1 MTSVDAGT
9 LGDVF
14 NARDL
19 SSRDVAKGFIAPAQ
33 FHRLLSDAHC
43 VLEGPRGSGK
53 TTLLRMLT
61 PEAFALWSDG
71 YVESINFIG
80 VFVPA
85 DVRWAKQLSM
95 RLDLV
100 GDVIAREAVQQAVF
114 SVAVSLAL
122 VDTIERSG
130 QLMPVHGHAH
140 PALFFEMTREREHA
154 IVSALSQL
162 WGIDVSVKS
171 FSGMRLS
178 LRLRQHAL
186 GGVALS
192 LATGVSLSELQS
204 GHAYIAS
211 SWLDNVVTGVETVND
226 ILDRKDQRWAI
237 LLDELEIIPSGL
249 LKTIVDAL
257 RSTSERLRLKL
268 ALSPTGSTLISTGEA
283 GAATPGNDY
292 RSIPLWYANR
302 EDARKFSQV
311 LFKAAL
317 VRMRCIGDAEDLSE
331 ALGPSAVLE
340 TSNEDETEA
349 DAADTETE
357 ADRRDELP
365 VDSTVA
371 QRERSMAFASLYEKD
386 ESFKALIDEK
396 KIDLKNLSIKD
407 SAARGTLI
415 RKITPLVILRNREI
429 VKFAHSAGRS
439 QRKGGQRSLQSYIG
453 WPNLIDLTEGNP
465 RWILTLA
472 EALKARASEQGLTIV
487 ARGVQTNSVDEY
499 VRQFVSKLTVYPTK
513 GMGPDRH
520 WTPFKFIAVLGK
532 HLGETLYDRAFVTD
546 PSLSF
551 TIDEHALQQYGEYI
565 RVCIDLGA
573 LVIMRGGSA
582 APLSSSTAGQSLIGN
597 RVRISYRLAPE
608 FRLPLRAT
616 KEQTMSGAMRSG
628 ELLPDRSDIR
638 ADAVQGNADA
648 GAAIYTVQEKLL

>member
-1 MTSVDAGT
+1 MTAVDAGT

-19 SSRDVAKGFIAPAQ
+19 SSRDVAKGFIAPPQ
-33 FHRLLSDAHC
+33 FLRLLSDAHC

-61 PEAFALWSDG
+61 PEAFALWSD
-71 YVESINFIG
+71 SHAQPIKFIG

-100 GDVIAREAVQQAVF
+100 SDVIAREAVQQAVF

-130 QLMPVHGHAH
+130 QLMSVHGEAH
-140 PALFFEMTREREHA
+140 PALFFEMTREREYT
-154 IVSALSQL
+154 IVAALSQL
-162 WGIDVSVKS
+162 WSIDVSVKS

-186 GGVALS
+186 GAVALS
-192 LATGVSLSELQS
+192 LATGTSLSDIQS
-204 GHAYIAS
+204 GHSYIAS

-226 ILDRKDQRWAI
+226 ILGRKDQRWAI
-237 LLDELEIIPSGL
+237 LLDELEIIPEGL

-292 RSIPLWYANR
+292 RAIPLWYANR
-302 EDARKFSQV
+302 EDARNFSQV

-317 VRMRCIGDAEDLSE
+317 VRMRCIDDAEDLTE

-340 TSNEDETEA
+340 TSNEEEVVTL
-349 DAADTETE
+349 
-357 ADRRDELP
+357 DELP
-365 VDSTVA
+365 GDSTVA
-371 QRERSMAFASLYEKD
+371 QRERSAAFIGLYEKD
-386 ESFKALIDEK
+386 ESFKALIDDK
-396 KIDLKNLSIKD
+396 KIDLQNLSIKD
-407 SAARGTLI
+407 SVATGTLI

-439 QRKGGQRSLQSYIG
+439 QRRGGQRGLQSYIG

-532 HLGETLYDRAFVTD
+532 HLAESLYDKAFVTD

-551 TIDEHALQQYGEYI
+551 TIDERALQQYGEYI

-573 LVIMRGGSA
+573 LVIMRGESA
-582 APLSSSTAGQSLIGN
+582 APLSSSTAGQSLIGK

-628 ELLPDRSDIR
+628 DLLPDRSGPR
-638 ADAVQGNADA
+638 ADDAQGKPDP
-648 GAAIYTVQEKLL
+648 GASVYTVQEKLL